1 MRSQKWTVWR
11 SHFWDRW
18 PLSVASLFMEL
29 SGPKNGTA
37 RPSCF
42 WDRAFSIFWL
52 TFGGECILQMG
63 EWCDCRCAGWAPPLL
78 INMDETALGYHFGGL
93 RGTILRQRADSSAA
107 PVDRASLSDVRGH
120 VSYLASICDDVT
132 VQDLLPQVLLGNEHR
147 FTKQVLHSME
157 GKCPSNVQLWRQ
169 KSAWNSHATMRR
181 YVCLLAKNLGVL
193 LQQWYVILLVD
204 TASVHI
210 HMSIYKLARQRGLR
224 LVYVPAKMTRWL
236 QPCDTHLFAAF
247 KRTLTDNWRR
257 KKSEIINGCVD
268 TETWLHVIL
277 STIRETVQA
286 DWAHAFQSI
295 GLSDQQAQLSPHLFQ
310 TLGWEAPCCLPLTQ
324 ITLEEARSIFP
335 ARTRL
340 DFMSYIQWVPAAKR
354 AGSTCAQPKAAHPKR
369 RKLPPTFRGRVV
381 QTLD

>member
-1 MRSQKWTVWR
+1 MAILQIHQVHFVQNPHHSHFLAHRIFLFYVLYQMRSQKWDRLAVPFLGPLATV
-11 SHFWDRW
+11 
-18 PLSVASLFMEL
+18 LSKSFHWNFPVPKT
-29 SGPKNGTA
+29 GPPDGPVFGTA
-37 RPSCF
+37 FFRFVGRLWEAS
-42 WDRAFSIFWL
+42 AFFRWVNAAIA
-52 TFGGECILQMG
+52 
-63 EWCDCRCAGWAPPLL
+63 DAPAGRPPLL

-107 PVDRASLSDVRGH
+107 PLDRASLSDVRGH

-157 GKCPSNVQLWRQ
+157 GKCPSNVKLWRQ

-193 LQQWYVILLVD
+193 LQQRYVILLVD

-257 KKSEIINGCVD
+257 KKSEIINGWFVVA
-268 TETWLHVIL
+268 W
-277 STIRETVQA
+277 
-286 DWAHAFQSI
+286 
-295 GLSDQQAQLSPHLFQ
+295 Q
-310 TLGWEAPCCLPLTQ
+310 TKLYGGNLAIATQ
-324 ITLEEARSIFP
+324 
-335 ARTRL
+335 
-340 DFMSYIQWVPAAKR
+340 K
-354 AGSTCAQPKAAHPKR
+354 KAV
-369 RKLPPTFRGRVV
+369 KL
-381 QTLD
+381 

>member
-1 MRSQKWTVWR
+1 MRSQKWDRLAVPFLGPLATVR
-11 SHFWDRW
+11 SKAFHWNFPVPKTGPPDGPVFGAALFPFFGR
-18 PLSVASLFMEL
+18 LSEAS
-29 SGPKNGTA
+29 
-37 RPSCF
+37 
-42 WDRAFSIFWL
+42 AFFKWVNAAIA
-52 TFGGECILQMG
+52 
-63 EWCDCRCAGWAPPLL
+63 DAPAGRPPLL
-78 INMDETALGYHFGGL
+78 INMDETALGYHFAGL

-107 PVDRASLSDVRGH
+107 PLDRASLSDVRGH

-157 GKCPSNVQLWRQ
+157 GKCPSNVKLWRQ

-193 LQQWYVILLVD
+193 LQQRYVILLVD

-277 STIRETVQA
+277 STIREIVQA
-286 DWAHAFQSI
+286 DWAHACPTSKRSCLHTCFKRWAGRRHAAFHWPKSHWKK
-295 GLSDQQAQLSPHLFQ
+295 L
-310 TLGWEAPCCLPLTQ
+310 EA
-324 ITLEEARSIFP
+324 S
-335 ARTRL
+335 
-340 DFMSYIQWVPAAKR
+340 
-354 AGSTCAQPKAAHPKR
+354 
-369 RKLPPTFRGRVV
+369 FRPGRV
-381 QTLD
+381 

>member
-1 MRSQKWTVWR
+1 MSLAILFIGTLRSQKR
-11 SHFWDRW
+11 DRLAVLFLGPFFFGFVCRLW
-18 PLSVASLFMEL
+18 EAS
-29 SGPKNGTA
+29 
-37 RPSCF
+37 
-42 WDRAFSIFWL
+42 
-52 TFGGECILQMG
+52 TFFKWVNAAIA
-63 EWCDCRCAGWAPPLL
+63 DAPAGRPPLF

-93 RGTILRQRADSSAA
+93 RGTILRHRANSAAA

-132 VQDLLPQVLLGNEHR
+132 VQGLLPQVLLGNEHR
-147 FTKQVLHSME
+147 FTKQVLRSME
-157 GKCPSNVQLWRQ
+157 GKCPSNVKLWRQ

-193 LQQWYVILLVD
+193 LQQRYVILLVD

-247 KRTLTDNWRR
+247 KRALTDNWRR
-257 KKSEIINGCVD
+257 KKSEVTNGCVD
-268 TETWLHVIL
+268 TESWLHVIL
-277 STIRETVQA
+277 STIREIVQG
-286 DWAHAFQSI
+286 DWAHAFQRV
-295 GLSDQQAQLSPHLFQ
+295 GLSDQRAQLSPHLFQ
-310 TLGWEAPCCLPLTQ
+310 ALGWEAPCRLPLTQ
-324 ITLEEARSIFP
+324 ITVEEAQRIFP

-354 AGSTCAQPKAAHPKR
+354 AGSTYPQPKAARPKR
-369 RKLPPTFRGRVV
+369 RLPPTFRGRVV

>member
-37 RPSCF
+37 RRSCF

-181 YVCLLAKNLGVL
+181 YVCLLAKNL

-210 HMSIYKLARQRGLR
+210 HMSIYKLARQCGLR